1 MSRADDSR
9 TSLDPVS
16 EVHEF
21 GEPLDDPRVLEVVQE
36 YLAELERGRSPS
48 REKYLAR
55 YPELTQAVRDCLD
68 GLEMV
73 RGGLSNSQGKSI
85 SGGMPGPRIQERP
98 PKSLGDFLI
107 VREIARGGMGVVY
120 EAVQQSL
127 GRRVALKVL
136 PFAATFDSRQ
146 LQRFKNEAQAAALLH
161 HTHIVPIYAVG
172 SDRGVH
178 FYAMQLIEGQSLAA
192 VIRQMREQAG
202 LVREKAPPPASDQL
216 LGEHPRQ
223 TESQVSTRLFRGEEA
238 GAAPRSP
245 LPSEGT
251 LPPAGKAAEAN
262 PPAATPA
269 FPTPDRTGLQSTQTQ
284 QKVPTATVTG
294 GTMTGTVSPQHRPSF
309 FRKVARLMVQAA
321 DALDHA
327 HQLGV
332 VHRDI
337 KPGNLM
343 INATGELWVTDFG
356 LAMFQTETGL
366 TRSGDLLGTFR
377 YMSPEQASGKRA
389 VLDHRTDVYSLGA
402 TFYEL
407 LSLEPV
413 FAGETRAELLYQIL
427 HEEPRPLRTWNKAIP
442 IELEIII
449 LKALAKNPEERYA
462 TAGDMAADVRRFLD
476 HEPILARPPSVWERL
491 KKWSRRHPGAV
502 STAAVLL
509 GVIFLGSLFS
519 TAMIANAQRTTAAA
533 LDRERLRANEAEAQF
548 AQARAAV
555 DVLIEVSEEE
565 LVDKPAMEATR
576 KRLLRT
582 ALEYYQDF
590 IEQRQGDQASQQDL
604 AAVQDRVRGILNDLT
619 TLQRDMQIALL
630 AQPSVCEDLQLTPG
644 QEQRL
649 SELLPRWFG
658 EKMKAFEEM
667 RGSQEKDRRRRFVEL
682 AAEHDR
688 VLTALLQP
696 EQRERLMQIAIQSTG
711 IYAFRE
717 PDIVQALGLTSEQR
731 AMARAIE
738 SQVVITSFGRRSMGG
753 GWEERRR
760 QQEQVSRE
768 AVSKVLEKLHP
779 DQRLKWE
786 QLIGPPCEGLGVTP
800 RNNPKGANLEKSPDA

>member
-1 MSRADDSR
+1 MSRVDDSR

-16 EVHEF
+16 EVQQF

-68 GLEMV
+68 GLELV

-85 SGGMPGPRIQERP
+85 SGSLPGPRASERP

-202 LVREKAPPPASDQL
+202 LVREKSPPPASDQL

-223 TESQVSTRLFRGEEA
+223 TESQVSTRLFRGED
-238 GAAPRSP
+238 APVDQK
-245 LPSEGT
+245 
-251 LPPAGKAAEAN
+251 PADERDRAEQ
-262 PPAATPA
+262 P
-269 FPTPDRTGLQSTQTQ
+269 STQTQ
-284 QKVPTATVTG
+284 QKLPTATVTG
-294 GTMTGTVSPQHRPSF
+294 GTVTGTASPQHRSSF

-343 INATGELWVTDFG
+343 INASGDLWVTDFG

-502 STAAVLL
+502 STGAVLL

-630 AQPSVCEDLQLTPG
+630 AQPAVCEDLRLTPG

-667 RGSQEKDRRRRFVEL
+667 RGTQEKDRRRRFVEL

-696 EQRERLMQIAIQSTG
+696 EQRERLMQIAIQSGG

-717 PDIVQALGLTSEQR
+717 PDIVQTLGLTSEQR
-731 AMARAIE
+731 AKIREIE
-738 SQVVITSFGRRSMGG
+738 SQVLISSFGRRSMGG
-753 GWEERRR
+753 GREERRR
-760 QQEQVSRE
+760 QQEQTSLD
-768 AVSKVLEKLHP
+768 AVAKVLDELHP
-779 DQRLKWE
+779 DQRRKWE
-786 QLIGPPCEGLGVTP
+786 QLIGPPCEGLGQAP
-800 RNNPKGANLEKSPDA
+800 RTGPKGANPEKSPDA

>member
-9 TSLDPVS
+9 TSLDPPS
-16 EVHEF
+16 EIQEF

-36 YLAELERGRSPS
+36 YLGELERGRAPS
-48 REKYLAR
+48 RERYLAR
-55 YPELTQAVRDCLD
+55 YPELAQAVRDCLD
-68 GLEMV
+68 GLELV
-73 RGGLSNSQGKSI
+73 RGGLSHSVGKSI
-85 SGGMPGPRIQERP
+85 SGSVPGPRHTERP

-161 HTHIVPIYAVG
+161 HTNIVPIYAVG
-172 SDRGVH
+172 CDRGVH

-202 LVREKAPPPASDQL
+202 LVKEKAPAPASDQL

-223 TESQVSTRLFRGEEA
+223 TESQVSTRLYRGDEA
-238 GAAPRSP
+238 PG
-245 LPSEGT
+245 
-251 LPPAGKAAEAN
+251 
-262 PPAATPA
+262 ATP
-269 FPTPDRTGLQSTQTQ
+269 PVTESTQTQ
-284 QKVPTATVTG
+284 QKLATHSMTG
-294 GTMTGTVSPQHRPSF
+294 QSMAGQSMTGTVTPQHRSSF
-309 FRKVARLMVQAA
+309 FRKVARLMMQAA
-321 DALDHA
+321 EALEHA

-343 INATGELWVTDFG
+343 INAAGELWVTDFG

-407 LSLEPV
+407 LALEPV

-427 HEEPRPLRTWNKAIP
+427 HEEPRSLRTWNRAIP
-442 IELEIII
+442 VELEIIL

-462 TAGDMAADVRRFLD
+462 TAGELAADVRRFLD

-502 STAAVLL
+502 STGAVLL
-509 GVIFLGSLFS
+509 GVIFLGLLFS

-533 LDRERLRANEAEAQF
+533 LERERLRANEAEAQF

-590 IEQRQGDQASQQDL
+590 IDQRPGDQASQQDL

-619 TLQRDMQIALL
+619 TLQRDIQITLL
-630 AQPSVCEDLQLTPG
+630 AQPVVCEDLNLTPG

-649 SELLPRWFG
+649 SELLPKWFG

-667 RGSQEKDRRRRFVEL
+667 RGSREKDRRRRFVEL

-696 EQRERLMQIAIQSTG
+696 EQRERLTQIGIQSAG

-731 AMARAIE
+731 AQVREIE
-738 SQVVITSFGRRSMGG
+738 SKVMITSYGRRSMAG

-760 QQEQVSRE
+760 QQEQISRE
-768 AVSKVLEKLHP
+768 AVATALGLLHP
-779 DQRLKWE
+779 EQLQRWE
-786 QLIGPPCEGLGVTP
+786 QLVGPPCEGLGMGP
-800 RNNPKGANLEKSPDA
+800 RTSPKVVPPEKSPDA

>member
-9 TSLDPVS
+9 TSLDPPS
-16 EVHEF
+16 EIQQF

-36 YLAELERGRSPS
+36 YLGELERGRAPS

-55 YPELTQAVRDCLD
+55 YQELAQAVRDCLD
-68 GLEMV
+68 GLELV
-73 RGGLSNSQGKSI
+73 RGGLSYPAGKSI
-85 SGGMPGPRIQERP
+85 SGSLAGPRGNERP

-136 PFAATFDSRQ
+136 PFAATLDSRQ

-161 HTHIVPIYAVG
+161 HTNIVPIYAVG
-172 SDRGVH
+172 CDRGVH

-202 LVREKAPPPASDQL
+202 LTKEKAPPPPSDQL

-223 TESQVSTRLFRGEEA
+223 SESQVSTRLYRGEEA
-238 GAAPRSP
+238 EDPQ
-245 LPSEGT
+245 
-251 LPPAGKAAEAN
+251 PPVAE
-262 PPAATPA
+262 
-269 FPTPDRTGLQSTQTQ
+269 STQTQ
-284 QKVPTATVTG
+284 QKLTTHTITG
-294 GTMTGTVSPQHRPSF
+294 HSVTGTVTPQHRSSF

-321 DALDHA
+321 EALEHA

-343 INATGELWVTDFG
+343 INAAGELWVTDFG

-407 LSLEPV
+407 LALEPV

-427 HEEPRPLRTWNKAIP
+427 HEEPRPLRIWNKAIP
-442 IELEIII
+442 IELEIIL

-462 TAGDMAADVRRFLD
+462 TAGDLAADVRRFLD

-502 STAAVLL
+502 STGAVLL
-509 GVIFLGSLFS
+509 GVIFLGSLVS
-519 TAMIANAQRTTAAA
+519 TAMVANAQRTTAAA

-565 LVDKPAMEATR
+565 LVDKPSMEATR

-582 ALEYYQDF
+582 ALDYYQDF
-590 IEQRQGDQASQQDL
+590 IEQRPGDQASQQDL

-619 TLQRDMQIALL
+619 TLQRDMLITLL
-630 AQPSVCEDLQLTPG
+630 AQPAVCEDLNLTPG

-649 SELLPRWFG
+649 SELLPKWFG

-667 RGSQEKDRRRRFVEL
+667 RGSREKDRRRRFVEL

-696 EQRERLMQIAIQSTG
+696 EQRERLTQIGIQSAG

-717 PDIVQALGLTSEQR
+717 PDIVQALSLTSEQR
-731 AMARAIE
+731 AQVREIE
-738 SQVVITSFGRRSMGG
+738 SKVMINSFGRRSMAG

-760 QQEQVSRE
+760 QQEQISRD
-768 AVSKVLEKLHP
+768 AVASALALLHP
-779 DQRLKWE
+779 DQRQRWE
-786 QLIGPPCEGLGVTP
+786 QLVGPPCEGLGMGP
-800 RNNPKGANLEKSPDA
+800 RSSPKGATSEKSPDA